1 MPHILFVCTAN
12 ICRSPVAEALLRQ
25 QLAAHP
31 DLDDSWIVS
40 SAGAWALVNHP
51 PALLSQ
57 QLLLARG
64 LDISQKRAQMVTR
77 RLLQEADL
85 VLCMEKGH
93 VEALRLEFPES
104 AGKTFLLSEMIGLRY
119 SIPDPYGGPPAG
131 YQAMVDELDR
141 LITAGLPHIIALS
154 RAAPH

>member
-25 QLAAHP
+25 KLAAHP
-31 DLDDSWIVS
+31 DLDDSWTVS
-40 SAGAWALVNHP
+40 SAGAWALVGSP
-51 PALLSQ
+51 PSLFSQ
-57 QLLLARG
+57 QLLQARG

-85 VLCMEKGH
+85 ILCMSAGH
-93 VEALRLEFPES
+93 VEALRQEFPES
-104 AGKTFLLSEMIGLRY
+104 AAKLFLLSEMIGLHY
-119 SIPDPYGGPPAG
+119 SIADPYGGPREG

-141 LITAGLPHIIALS
+141 LIIAGLPRIISLARPPS
-154 RAAPH
+154 